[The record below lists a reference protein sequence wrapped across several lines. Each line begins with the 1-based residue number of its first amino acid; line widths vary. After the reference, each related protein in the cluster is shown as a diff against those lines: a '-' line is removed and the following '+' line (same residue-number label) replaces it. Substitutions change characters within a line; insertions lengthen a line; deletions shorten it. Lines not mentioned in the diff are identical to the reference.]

1 MGDRLLTYLRAAGTY
16 PVDGLLGVAN
26 LDVYDSSG
34 NLVGRAS
41 GSGNATPAPDASGN
55 ENSDMGGTAGQ
66 GGIGGQGNDSN
77 GQGTVS
83 DGEGNENSN
92 GQGNENSGE
101 GNDNSSGQ
109 GNDNSGQDN
118 GNASN
123 NNNGGQ
129 TNSVAGATGQ
139 EKSDGEDEGLS
150 QWSKIL
156 IGALSATAFLACIIC
171 FVIYC
176 MYRRRDNQVY
186 HADYGSEND
195 YAIPDEVTKVAGSSN
210 VFMEDAS
217 GFAATWP
224 PPGAG
229 DDGSSSSEEEM
240 GRDAETAEIVMNT
253 AGGQT
258 QVENQQGVHFISSEQ
273 IEMEHQEELPDDAIR
288 DYYVN
293 DTVAL

>member
-1 MGDRLLTYLRAAGTY
+1 M
-16 PVDGLLGVAN
+16 
-26 LDVYDSSG
+26 
-34 NLVGRAS
+34 
-41 GSGNATPAPDASGN
+41 
-55 ENSDMGGTAGQ
+55 
-66 GGIGGQGNDSN
+66 
-77 GQGTVS
+77 
-83 DGEGNENSN
+83 
-92 GQGNENSGE
+92 
-101 GNDNSSGQ
+101 
-109 GNDNSGQDN
+109 
-118 GNASN
+118 
-123 NNNGGQ
+123 
-129 TNSVAGATGQ
+129 
-139 EKSDGEDEGLS
+139 S

-156 IGALSATAFLACIIC
+156 IGALSATAFLGCIIC
-171 FVIYC
+171 VVIYC

-186 HADYGSEND
+186 HADLDSEHD
-195 YAIPDEVTKVAGSSN
+195 HAIPDEVTKVAGSSN

-224 PPGAG
+224 PPGG

-258 QVENQQGVHFISSEQ
+258 QVENQQGVHFISSDQ